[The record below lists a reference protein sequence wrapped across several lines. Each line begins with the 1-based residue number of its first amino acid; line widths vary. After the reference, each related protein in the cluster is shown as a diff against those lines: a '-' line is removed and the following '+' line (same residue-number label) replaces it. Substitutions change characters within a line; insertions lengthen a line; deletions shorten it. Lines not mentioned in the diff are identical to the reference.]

1 MKYSELKKLLDVFVE
16 QTRNIFPDINI
27 RHSEKPFEFNK
38 EASDEKIRFSGAKG
52 VYFVTL
58 PNDEVVLVGKSKT
71 TIGDSVRERQEEIKS
86 EAVKHNSFGDFKVH
100 TIRVMPA
107 IYKSLIEVF
116 CLTAAFAQDGKLP
129 ELNDRIT

>member
-1 MKYSELKKLLDVFVE
+1 MKYNELKTMLDVFVE
-16 QTRNIFPDINI
+16 QTRNIFSDINI

-38 EASDEKIRFSGAKG
+38 EASNEKIRFGGAKG
-52 VYFVTL
+52 VYIIAL
-58 PNDEVVLVGKSKT
+58 PDDDVILVGKSKT
-71 TIGDSVRERQEEIKS
+71 TIGESVRERQEEIKS
-86 EAVKHNSFGDFKVH
+86 EAVKHNTFGDFKVH

-129 ELNDRIT
+129 VLNDKIA